1 MGKCFVITSGKGGV
15 GKTTISTNLGVC
27 LAQMGHRVAL
37 IDADI
42 GLRNLDLILG
52 LETEIRYDL
61 VQVVEGEC
69 LLEDALVQADYLPTL
84 YLLAASQTRDKMAI
98 STYDMKELVG
108 RLKELFDYILIDCP
122 AGIEQGFT
130 NALAGADQAIVV
142 ATPEVSSIR
151 DADRA
156 IALMEKQNRNLSPQ
170 ILVNRYRPDL
180 VERGEMLD
188 LDDIWNIL
196 GTPILGVLPETE
208 EVLIASNRGIPV
220 VLHSKHEIS
229 KAFQRSSRR
238 LFGEEIPLANL
249 HSSPTLW
256 DRIKDLVGYSK
267 KVAI

>member
-1 MGKCFVITSGKGGV
+1 MGQCFVITSGKGGV
-15 GKTTISTNLGVC
+15 GKTTVSTNLGVC

-52 LETEIRYDL
+52 LETQIRYDL

-69 LLEDALVQADYLPTL
+69 LLEDALVQTDYLPNL
-84 YLLAASQTRDKMAI
+84 YLLAASQNRDTLAL

-122 AGIEQGFT
+122 AGIEQGFR

-156 IALMEKQNRNLSPQ
+156 IALMEKESRNLSPQ
-170 ILVNRYRPDL
+170 LFINRYRPDL

-188 LDDIWNIL
+188 LDDIWNII
-196 GTPILGVLPETE
+196 GAPILGVLPETE
-208 EVLIASNRGIPV
+208 AVLIASNRGIPL
-220 VLHSKHEIS
+220 VLHSKHEIVS
-229 KAFQRSSRR
+229 AFQRGARR
-238 LFGEEIPLANL
+238 LLGAEIPLVNL
-249 HSSPTLW
+249 QASLSIW

-267 KVAI
+267 KAAI

>member
-27 LAQMGHRVAL
+27 LAQQGYRVAL
-37 IDADI
+37 VDLDI

-52 LETEIRYDL
+52 LESEIKHDI

-69 LLEDALVQADYLPTL
+69 LLEDALVPVGYLPNL
-84 YLLAASQTRDKMAI
+84 YLLAASQAHDKLAL

-108 RLKELFDYILIDCP
+108 RLKELFDYILLDCP
-122 AGIEQGFT
+122 AGIEQGFK
-130 NALAGADQAIVV
+130 NAIAGADQAIVV

-156 IALMEKQNRNLSPQ
+156 IGLMEKENRNLSPR
-170 ILVNRYRPDL
+170 LFVNRYRPDL
-180 VERGEMLD
+180 VDRGEMLD

-196 GTPILGVLPETE
+196 GTPIMGVLPETE

-220 VLHSKHEIS
+220 VLRSKEEIAS
-229 KAFQRSSRR
+229 AFQRGTRR
-238 LFGEEIPLANL
+238 LLGEDIPLENL
-249 HSSPTLW
+249 HTSPTFW
-256 DRIKDLVGYSK
+256 DRIKGFVGYSK